1 MTAALI
7 LLIALV
13 TMTSIWLLL
22 SLNKLKGRNQL
33 IIFQGKEIEK
43 QLQEMEQHSK
53 ELNELIFQNKQI
65 IGIVSHDLKGP
76 FNRIFALVHLMNH
89 SADNLTN
96 NQKEYLDKIHQIV
109 VDGLGMMRNLLDN
122 RRLEEKGIDLNND
135 KVNLITLL
143 GSLVKNYQVLAEKKG
158 ISVYFESPKQVF
170 LVSDKLYLTRVF
182 ENLLSNAVK
191 FSDPNMDVFVS
202 VIEEEKMISVSVR
215 DEGPGISQ
223 ADQQNLYHKLQRL
236 SARPTG
242 GESSTGLG
250 LWIVKSIVDKMEGE
264 IMCSSDQGKG
274 ATFKVLLKK

>member
-7 LLIALV
+7 FLTALV
-13 TMTSIWLLL
+13 TMISVWLLL
-22 SLNKLKGRNQL
+22 LLNKLKVRNQL
-33 IIFQGKEIEK
+33 IIFQGEEIEK
-43 QLQEMEQHSK
+43 QLREMEQHSK
-53 ELNELIFQNKQI
+53 DLNELIFQNKQI

-76 FNRIFALVHLMNH
+76 FNRIFALVHLMSH

-109 VDGLGMMRNLLDN
+109 VDGLGMLRNLLDN

-135 KVNLITLL
+135 KVNLVTLL

-158 ISVYFESPKQVF
+158 IIIHFESPKQVF
-170 LVSDKLYLTRVF
+170 VVSDKLYLTRVF

-191 FSDPNMDVFVS
+191 FSDPNTNVFVF
-202 VIEEEKMISVSVR
+202 VIEEVKMISVSVQ

-223 ADQQNLYHKLQRL
+223 ADQQNLYHKFQRL

-264 IMCSSDQGKG
+264 IVCSSDLGKG
-274 ATFKVLLKK
+274 ATFKVMLNK